1 MIGENMIKGRSLVE
15 TLKSEALRILEESD
29 IPLGVSDIAKRLN
42 IAWSTARA
50 ILLTLEAEG
59 KVSSL
64 KTPKSRVYFPKKG
77 LVPGGAENED
87 RVKKR

>member
-15 TLKSEALRILEESD
+15 TLKSEALRIVEESD

-42 IAWSTARA
+42 IAWSTTRA

-59 KVSSL
+59 RVSSL
-64 KTPKSRVYFPKKG
+64 KTLNRGFIFRKKG
-77 LVPGGAENED
+77 FSMWC
-87 RVKKR
+87 RK

>member
-1 MIGENMIKGRSLVE
+1 
-15 TLKSEALRILEESD
+15 LRILEESD

-64 KTPKSRVYFPKKG
+64 KTQIKG
-77 LVPGGAENED
+77 LFS
-87 RVKKR
+87 RKKV